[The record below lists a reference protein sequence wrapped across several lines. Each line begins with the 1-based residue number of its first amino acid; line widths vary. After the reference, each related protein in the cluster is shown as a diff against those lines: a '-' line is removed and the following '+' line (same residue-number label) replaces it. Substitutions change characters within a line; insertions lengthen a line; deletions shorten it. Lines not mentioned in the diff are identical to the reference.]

1 MEELQSKLQAKASDA
16 NNNSLGGVDLNGNG
30 AFVSRE
36 SRSEVPEWKWKLIE
50 KKRQSR
56 PEFL

>member
-1 MEELQSKLQAKASDA
+1 MPEGRGFMEELQSKLQAKASDA

-30 AFVSRE
+30 AL
-36 SRSEVPEWKWKLIE
+36 VPEWKRKLIE